1 MRSSD
6 ELEYFSEDDGST
18 KPMNISQDSGLRALS
33 SGFWTQSS
41 VARQFEAS
49 QVALDDSTATP
60 ERTATP
66 DDEHNL
72 SSSSLSATSDEELNQ
87 PTAKSTRDNDK
98 IRSRSTSVED
108 EEEEEEEEE
117 LGAPSTDKRAKL
129 RAALTSSMGREI
141 HSIAN
146 LK

>member
-18 KPMNISQDSGLRALS
+18 KPMNISQNSGLRALS

-108 EEEEEEEEE
+108 EEEE